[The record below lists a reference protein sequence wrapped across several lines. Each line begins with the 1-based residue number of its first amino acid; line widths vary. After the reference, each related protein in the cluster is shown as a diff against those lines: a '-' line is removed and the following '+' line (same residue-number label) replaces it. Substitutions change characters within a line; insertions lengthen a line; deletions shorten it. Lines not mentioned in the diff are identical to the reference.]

1 MRRSIPTI
9 RSEAAMKITGI
20 AALEDANLLKRE
32 EAPDSVWIGAVVFLE
47 VLREAEERAG
57 FLEEL
62 LFEPLEEPVERD
74 LAVPAIISR
83 YLLFP

>member
-1 MRRSIPTI
+1 M
-9 RSEAAMKITGI
+9 
-20 AALEDANLLKRE
+20 
-32 EAPDSVWIGAVVFLE
+32 VFLE

-57 FLEEL
+57 FLEVL

-74 LAVPAIISR
+74 LDVPAIISR